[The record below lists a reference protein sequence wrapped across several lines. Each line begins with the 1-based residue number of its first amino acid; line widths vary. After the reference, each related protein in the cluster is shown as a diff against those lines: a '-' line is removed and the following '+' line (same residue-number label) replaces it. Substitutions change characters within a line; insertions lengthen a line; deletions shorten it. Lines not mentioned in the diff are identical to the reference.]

1 MQSESDATRLE
12 GISFLENQVDE
23 NYFHWKK
30 NSRFLYDL
38 LVTRTLLWPSLS
50 IEWLSV
56 VEKSNEKPIDKY
68 RLLLGTHAAEGFPN
82 YLQLA
87 DIDLP
92 DAERTSLDPVKH
104 YNEELGELGG
114 YSPQHPCRFQLIQRI
129 MHNGDVNRARHMPQN
144 PNIIASFSS
153 CGEVY
158 VFDRTKYTSMPAE
171 DFCPN
176 VHLQGHEAEGF
187 GVSWNRQ
194 CNGKLLTAANDSKVL
209 EWDLQAFSQS
219 SNVLFPVSSYH
230 NRAIAVNDV
239 EYNPFHENL
248 YIAAGDDGSALL
260 CDNRTPSA
268 VLQSAQLPSSVY
280 SVRHNPHIASLF
292 ALGTESTLQLRDYRK
307 LQVPLLDTESMV
319 AENKPLSSKEVSPLA
334 TPFGATSMSWSWSS
348 PSALVSACRD
358 LCYVWNFESD
368 NPLVFVH
375 AGHRGLINDVDFSP
389 FDSKCIASVA
399 DDNELH
405 IWKPSVSL

>member
-1 MQSESDATRLE
+1 MQTESNTTRLE
-12 GISFLENQVDE
+12 GVSFLENQADE
-23 NYFHWKK
+23 KHFHWKK
-30 NSRFLYDL
+30 NSRFLYNL

-92 DAERTSLDPVKH
+92 NAEQTSLDPVKH
-104 YNEELGELGG
+104 YNEDLGELGG

-129 MHNGDVNRARHMPQN
+129 MHNGDINRARHMPQN
-144 PNIIASFSS
+144 PNIIATFSS
-153 CGEVY
+153 SGEVY

-171 DFCPN
+171 EFIPN

-187 GVSWNRQ
+187 GLSWNRRR
-194 CNGKLLTAANDSKVL
+194 NGKLLSAGNDSKIL

-219 SNVLFPVSSYH
+219 SNVLFPVTSYH
-230 NRAIAVNDV
+230 NNSIAVNDV
-239 EYNPFHENL
+239 EYNPSHENL
-248 YIAAGDDGSALL
+248 YIAASDDGNVLV
-260 CDNRTPSA
+260 CDNRTPSI
-268 VLQSAQLPSSVY
+268 VFQSAQVPSSVY

-292 ALGTESTLQLRDYRK
+292 ALGTENTLQLRDYRK
-307 LQVPLLDTESMV
+307 LNVPLLDTESIFTK
-319 AENKPLSSKEVSPLA
+319 NDFTSSVEASA
-334 TPFGATSMSWSWSS
+334 FGATSMSWSWSS
-348 PSALVSACRD
+348 PSILVSACEK
-358 LCYVWNFESD
+358 LCFVWNFESE
-368 NPLVFVH
+368 NPLKFLH
-375 AGHRGLINDVDFSP
+375 GGHRGLVNEVDFCP
-389 FDSKCIASVA
+389 FDSNCVASVA

-405 IWKPSVSL
+405 IWKPSVSI

>member
-1 MQSESDATRLE
+1 MQTESDTTHL
-12 GISFLENQVDE
+12 GGVSFLESQVDE
-23 NYFHWKK
+23 KYFHWKK

-38 LVTRTLLWPSLS
+38 LVTRRLLWPSLS

-92 DAERTSLDPVKH
+92 DAEQTSLDPVKY
-104 YNEELGELGG
+104 YNEDLGELGG
-114 YSPQHPCRFQLIQRI
+114 YSPQHPCRFQLIQRV
-129 MHNGDVNRARHMPQN
+129 MHNGDINRARHMPQN
-144 PNIIASFSS
+144 PNIIATFSS

-158 VFDRTKYTSMPAE
+158 VFDRTKYTSVPAE
-171 DFCPN
+171 EFFPN

-187 GVSWNRQ
+187 GLSWNRQ
-194 CNGKLLTAANDSKVL
+194 RNGKLLTAANDSKIL

-230 NRAIAVNDV
+230 NNSIALNDA

-248 YIAAGDDGSALL
+248 YIAASDDGSVLV
-260 CDNRTPSA
+260 CDNRTPSI
-268 VLQSAQLPSSVY
+268 VFQSAQVPSSVY

-307 LQVPLLDTESMV
+307 LNVPLMDTESMFAKKAAPSQV
-319 AENKPLSSKEVSPLA
+319 TAI
-334 TPFGATSMSWSWSS
+334 GATSMSWSWSS
-348 PSALVSACRD
+348 PSVLVSACEN
-358 LCYVWNFESD
+358 LCYLWNFESE
-368 NPLVFVH
+368 NPLTFVH
-375 AGHRGLINDVDFSP
+375 GGHRGLVNEVDFSP
-389 FDSKCIASVA
+389 FDPKCVASVA

-405 IWKPSVSL
+405 IWKPSVPI